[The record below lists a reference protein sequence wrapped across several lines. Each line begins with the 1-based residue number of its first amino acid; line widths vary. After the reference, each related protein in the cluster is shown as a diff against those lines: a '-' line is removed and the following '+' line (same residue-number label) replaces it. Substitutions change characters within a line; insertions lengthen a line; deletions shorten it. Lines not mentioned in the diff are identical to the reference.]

1 MFGYKLKLVKNDD
14 LQQYEVFQKTV
25 FTIQDQTENTIRW
38 FDSFDITDDSIKEI
52 GHNIESINKLMDIYF
67 ENKYSSP
74 TTSMNFFKA
83 MDEIKKWSNRMID
96 VMMIFVKLGKI
107 KSSADKQ
114 IENGTNEFD
123 INSFESDMDK
133 AVELYNKQLDT
144 CIVHIIKLLQFVKM
158 LISGDLMKLIIGVDI
173 MLEHKSRLKRLPK
186 NNELLSEFTIRY
198 KAITEDDNQFLQKE
212 KVKNERN
219 RT

>member
-25 FTIQDQTENTIRW
+25 FAIQDQTENIIRW

-74 TTSMNFFKA
+74 TTSMNFFKT
-83 MDEIKKWSNRMID
+83 MDEIKKCSNRLID
-96 VMMIFVKLGKI
+96 VMMTFDKLGTIRTEADRRI
-107 KSSADKQ
+107 K
-114 IENGTNEFD
+114 NGTNKFD
-123 INSFESDMDK
+123 IDSFESDMNK
-133 AVELYNKQLDT
+133 AVELFNEQLST
-144 CIVHIIKLLQFVKM
+144 CIVHMIKLLRYVKS
-158 LISGDLMKLIIGVDI
+158 LISGDLTKLVIGVDI
-173 MLEHKSRLKRLPK
+173 IQEHKSRLKRLPK